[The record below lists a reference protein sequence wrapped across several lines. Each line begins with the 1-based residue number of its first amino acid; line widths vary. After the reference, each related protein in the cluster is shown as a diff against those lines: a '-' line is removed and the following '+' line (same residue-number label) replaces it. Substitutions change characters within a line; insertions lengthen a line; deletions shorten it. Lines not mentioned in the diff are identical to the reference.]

1 MIGEVELPLF
11 TFGRFCDIIKVIRK
25 LIGKLEFD
33 KGGNSYEEGNSIH
46 FDIDLYNKFIC
57 L

>member
-1 MIGEVELPLF
+1 MSAV
-11 TFGRFCDIIKVIRK
+11 KSQ
-25 LIGKLEFD
+25 FD
-33 KGGNSYEEGNSIH
+33 KGGNSYEEGNSIY